1 MGFCIFANGAIAIKD
16 VQRRHGLERIAV
28 VDWDAHHGNGTEEVF
43 YDDPSVLT
51 ISLHQ
56 DNLFPIG
63 TGCMESRGVGRGEG
77 YNINIPLPPGSG
89 RGAYLAAFD
98 RVVIPALAAYRP
110 QLVVVA
116 SGFDASGLDP
126 LARLM
131 LNSETYRILTRKL
144 MDVADQLCGGR
155 IAMTHEG
162 GYSRA
167 YAPFCGLAVMEAL
180 AGEDTGVVD
189 PFNDYIGAFGGQD
202 LQPHQD
208 AIIREAERLLD
219 RL

>member
-1 MGFCIFANGAIAIKD
+1 
-16 VQRRHGLERIAV
+16 
-28 VDWDAHHGNGTEEVF
+28 
-43 YDDPSVLT
+43 
-51 ISLHQ
+51 
-56 DNLFPIG
+56 
-63 TGCMESRGVGRGEG
+63 
-77 YNINIPLPPGSG
+77 
-89 RGAYLAAFD
+89 
-98 RVVIPALAAYRP
+98 
-110 QLVVVA
+110 
-116 SGFDASGLDP
+116 
-126 LARLM
+126 
-131 LNSETYRILTRKL
+131 
-144 MDVADQLCGGR
+144 
-155 IAMTHEG
+155 MTHEG